1 MGLSATTWI
10 VDAFYPW
17 KIIDKKLMYDI
28 CGPTRPPSLKLMIM
42 NEIRWPFR
50 AICLP
55 SSKNGIMWPKAN
67 HGNMAMWSFLSSA
80 MEFKRWCSVFF
91 FTLLWLRYVGWT
103 LHNDIRLLLW
113 SFIAWWLH
121 ILMEVRT
128 SNYLSTSFVKW
139 LWIMKNLCPEIAQAR
154 TTYWRITF
162 YGLQYKG

>member
-1 MGLSATTWI
+1 
-10 VDAFYPW
+10 
-17 KIIDKKLMYDI
+17 MYDI

-80 MEFKRWCSVFF
+80 MEFKWWCSVFF

-113 SFIAWWLH
+113 SFIAWLVEHPDGSTYQQLFVNLLCQVALNDEKFMSWNSSSSNKLLKNY
-121 ILMEVRT
+121 ILRT
-128 SNYLSTSFVKW
+128 PIQRVN
-139 LWIMKNLCPEIAQAR
+139 
-154 TTYWRITF
+154 
-162 YGLQYKG
+162 